1 MSWFNGLDTWEVH
14 PLLRGVDIHDPRVT
28 DLRGEI
34 IRSNPFVWRIYQ
46 ESYNR
51 LSSAIPEGPG
61 DLLELGSG
69 AGFLKELIPDLITSE
84 VFYSSSAQVILNGN
98 AIPFHANTLR
108 GIVMSDVLHHV
119 PQPRQFFAEAARCVR
134 PGGVLTVLEPWL
146 TPWSL
151 FVYRHLHHE
160 PVHPEAFDWGF
171 PSTGPLSSANIA
183 LPWIIFE
190 RDRDQF
196 ENEFP
201 CWKIESIRLLM
212 PFRYLVSGGVSLR
225 RLAPIWSYPLWAGLE
240 RLFTPW
246 LDKWAMFAQITL
258 RRILVHEWE

>member
-46 ESYNR
+46 ELYNR
-51 LSSAIPEGPG
+51 LSSTIPEGPG

-84 VFYSSSAQVILNGN
+84 VFYSSSAQVVLNGN

-134 PGGVLTVLEPWL
+134 PGGVLTILEPWL